1 VKNMTDTNKPTL
13 KVHASEAMANYVGT
27 AQTHIASGVLLVAS
41 GVAYMLNVNYFR
53 DATDEQY
60 LPKGRAIE
68 EMKAQIAKHTGQI
81 GTQMLGQY
89 YRNTQAVF
97 DAVTKSPKKY
107 AGMLEDFASKSKP
120 DAAAEVLNK
129 WLVSLGATSHRKLS
143 TMLGYKT
150 GNEKPAQPEGTPGT
164 RLQDTVAKAIQR
176 IENSEDFAEVRQPQH
191 AMAKAIAN
199 AVSEVSPIVLAAEAI
214 QRAKSMAQVSD
225 LDTLLD
231 LATTINSLIETLS
244 AQADKPVKAKP
255 VTRKAQA
262 RAEAAAN

>member
-1 VKNMTDTNKPTL
+1 VKTMTDTNKPTL
-13 KVHASEAMANYVGT
+13 KVHAAEAMANYVGT
-27 AQTHIASGVLLVAS
+27 AQTHIASGILLVSA

-53 DATDEQY
+53 DATDDQY

-81 GTQMLGQY
+81 GTQMLAQY
-89 YRNTQAVF
+89 YRNTQAVYE
-97 DAVTKSPKKY
+97 AVVKSPKKY
-107 AGMLEDFASKSKP
+107 AGMLEDFASKAKP

-129 WLVSLGATSHRKLS
+129 WLASMGATSHRKLS

-150 GNEKPAQPEGTPGT
+150 GNEKAKAEEGTPLT
-164 RLQDTVAKAIQR
+164 RLQEQVQKAVSR
-176 IENSEDFAEVRQPQH
+176 IEGSDEFSEVRQPQH

-199 AVSEVSPIVLAAEAI
+199 SLTEVSPIVLAAEAI
-214 QRAKSMAQVSD
+214 QRAKGMAQISD

-231 LATTINSLIETLS
+231 LATTINALIETLS
-244 AQADKPVKAKP
+244 AQTKEQKAKP